1 LDKKFLFY
9 LVLYIFSALYISITH
24 IVLRESPDPSKAAS
38 MKKKIK
44 KVSKK
49 ARKDKHFQDDWL
61 KNTDFKD

>member
-1 LDKKFLFY
+1 VSQDLLRINA
-9 LVLYIFSALYISITH
+9 LYIFITH
-24 IVLRESPDPSKAAS
+24 IVLRESPDPSKSGAS

-44 KVSKK
+44 KVNKK